1 MTYELSYPEKGLA
14 VITITVPKEEFA
26 SELDKAK
33 EAVKSD
39 DENIIRQ
46 YAISAFA
53 SQALAAEQDK
63 LKLATQPALTADTA
77 ENGDELITLT
87 CKLLPEV
94 ELGQYKGFNIPKEE
108 TELNDEEL
116 MLEINRR
123 LNAQQIWRD
132 VPEGTPAE
140 EGDRVVID
148 FAGKKD
154 GVAFDGGTGENYP
167 LVLGSHSFIP
177 GFEEQLIGIK
187 AGEKRDINVTFP
199 EQYFEPSL
207 AGQPVVF
214 EITCKNVQKAI
225 EPKLDDTFIQALEMK
240 GVKTV
245 DEFRDSVKAEMEAA
259 KKQEAELRQ
268 IEKIV
273 AKVVDASNVD
283 VPQEMINSQ
292 VDQMVAE
299 YNSNFQ
305 QHGLNMDQFLE
316 MTNQTL
322 DAFKKSLEPQ
332 ALNDIKTALI
342 LEAIATKEDLH
353 AEEKEIEQ
361 EYALLSRIYGFP
373 AQQLSSLIPA
383 GAVAYQI
390 EQKKAMD
397 FLKEHNED

>member
-14 VITITVPKEEFA
+14 VITITVPKDEFA

-273 AKVVDASNVD
+273 AKVVDASNID

>member
-14 VITITVPKEEFA
+14 VITITVPKDEFA

>member
-1 MTYELSYPEKGLA
+1 MTYEPSYPEKGLA
-14 VITITVPKEEFA
+14 VITITVPKDEFA

>member
-14 VITITVPKEEFA
+14 VIIITVPKDEFA

>member
-14 VITITVPKEEFA
+14 VITITVPKDEFA

-39 DENIIRQ
+39 DEKIIRQ